1 LLTLDEDA
9 SPQRRVEL
17 NHFDTLFLPEDT
29 APLSP
34 LQAQEASASSPTER
48 TLSLSLPS
56 LEDLS
61 QLRIPL
67 TSVLGLGVLLAI
79 VAGVAE
85 NAAVLGFSLDTLI
98 ATTGIASAITSSY
111 SLIVILFGIIVY
123 SERLTR
129 NQVVGICVFMAGLV
143 LLALIK

>member
-1 LLTLDEDA
+1 MMKRLVAPIHAILLVVNLVA
-9 SPQRRVEL
+9 HPVG
-17 NHFDTLFLPEDT
+17 
-29 APLSP
+29 
-34 LQAQEASASSPTER
+34 LQAQEASAFSPAER
-48 TLSLSLPS
+48 TLSLSLRR

-61 QLRIPL
+61 QLRMPL

-79 VAGVAE
+79 LAGIAE
-85 NAAVLGFSLDTLI
+85 SAAVLGFSLDTLI

-129 NQVVGICVFMAGLV
+129 NQVVGI
-143 LLALIK
+143 